1 MKKREK
7 INKWQGRGGKTLGS
21 RIQDSYTNREWPWVS
36 GLREAK
42 IDPLVANEGMQDK
55 FGQFEDSVF

>member
-1 MKKREK
+1 M
-7 INKWQGRGGKTLGS
+7 
-21 RIQDSYTNREWPWVS
+21 QDSYTNREWPWVS
-36 GLREAK
+36 GLRETK